1 MAVNIL
7 NESNFDTEISS
18 WVVLVDFWAE
28 WCGPCQMML
37 PILDQFS
44 SEMWDKMKVWKVNVD
59 ENASLAQKFR
69 VMSIPTLIVFK
80 DWNPVEQLVWV
91 KQASELKEICEKYM

>member
-1 MAVNIL
+1 MTVAL
-7 NESNFDTEISS
+7 NKENFEETIKSG
-18 WVVLVDFWAE
+18 VTLVDFWAE

-44 SEMWDKMKVWKVNVD
+44 DSMGDKMTVAKVNVD
-59 ENASLAQKFR
+59 ESPEVAGQFR

-80 DWNPVEQLVWV
+80 DGAPVETLVGV
-91 KQASELKEICEKYM
+91 KQASELADVCAKYL